1 MWLLVEVAGWS
12 VQGYTLSLY
21 SAQVKPND
29 TKLIKLHIT
38 VQMDNDGKHS
48 AKTEMGYY
56 LNQSADL

>member
-1 MWLLVEVAGWS
+1 MWLIVEVAGWS
-12 VQGYTLSLY
+12 VQGYTLY

-48 AKTEMGYY
+48 AKTETGYY
-56 LNQSADL
+56 LSQSADL

>member
-12 VQGYTLSLY
+12 VQGYTR
-21 SAQVKPND
+21 VKPND

-48 AKTEMGYY
+48 AKTEIGYY
-56 LNQSADL
+56 FSQSADL

>member
-29 TKLIKLHIT
+29 TKLIT

-56 LNQSADL
+56 LSQSADL